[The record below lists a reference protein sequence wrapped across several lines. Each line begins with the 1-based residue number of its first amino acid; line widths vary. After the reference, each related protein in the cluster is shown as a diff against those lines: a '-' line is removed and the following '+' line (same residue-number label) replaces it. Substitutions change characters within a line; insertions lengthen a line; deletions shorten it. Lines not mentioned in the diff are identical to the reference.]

1 MSHSDSEDITA
12 HSDSEEFTASEHELL
27 KEITGDVVEDKD
39 SVETLLDQ
47 LKKKEKE
54 NEMLKNRVS
63 QLKIN
68 NRLLLTM
75 NENLRSYKP
84 PNSFPGPVT
93 LSPRKKSRYPVGG
106 VRDAIFNH
114 RRGSG
119 YLRRAVKRKFRR
131 RRNEV

>member
-27 KEITGDVVEDKD
+27 NEITGVVEDKF

-54 NEMLKNRVS
+54 NNVLKHRVK

-68 NRLLLTM
+68 NKLLLTM

-93 LSPRKKSRYPVGG
+93 LSSRKKSRYPVGG

-114 RRGSG
+114 RRGRG
-119 YLRRAVKRKFRR
+119 YLRRAVKRKFRA